1 MRPRALDFEA
11 GFTVY
16 PVAMEGLRV
25 SQLAESAGVPAST
38 VRYYERVGLLSPAR
52 RAGNGY
58 RLFDHS
64 SLDELAFINRAKGIG
79 MSLEIAELLAVW
91 PDTECRDLQDRLSR
105 YLAGRIDQVRMQQRE
120 LEAFEAQLRAVRG
133 RLAGREADADRC
145 SKGCSCEA
153 DLDLTG
159 DGPTGEWAGGECSLD
174 DESRIARM
182 AEWRILAEEATS
194 VCRNGDA
201 VRLTFAADPEV
212 VAYVARLCAEE
223 SDCCAPVRFRLDIGA
238 DGFAVSGHAPGARS
252 ILEALF
258 PERPRV
264 YPWPSEA

>member
-1 MRPRALDFEA
+1 M
-11 GFTVY
+11 
-16 PVAMEGLRV
+16 

-79 MSLEIAELLAVW
+79 MSLEEIAELLTVW

-105 YLAGRIDQVRMQQRE
+105 YLAVRIDQVRTQRRE
-120 LEAFEAQLRAVRG
+120 LEAFQAQLGAVRG
-133 RLAGREADADRC
+133 RLAGREAGAERC

-159 DGPTGEWAGGECSLD
+159 DEPTGEWARRECSLD
-174 DESRIARM
+174 DESRSARM
-182 AEWRILAEEATS
+182 AEWRVLAEEATS
-194 VCRNGDA
+194 VRRDGDV

-212 VAYVARLCAEE
+212 VACVARLCAEE
-223 SDCCAPVRFRLDIGA
+223 SDCCAPMRFRLDIGA
-238 DGFAVSGHAPGARS
+238 DGLAVTGLAPGAPG

-258 PERPRV
+258 PQRSPV
-264 YPWPSEA
+264 YP